1 MQKAISW
8 WSRKSRILIFVR
20 LSREGRIYAQHET
33 GLCLTENQMTQTEAR
48 NIVNKKQS
56 LIRKEKEVKLV
67 YRGTAYK
74 KTVTV

>member
-1 MQKAISW
+1 MQETITW
-8 WSRKSRILIFVR
+8 WCRKSRILIFVR

-33 GLCLTENQMTQTEAR
+33 GLCLTENLMTQTEAR
-48 NIVNKKQS
+48 NIVNKKAS
-56 LIRKEKEVKLV
+56 LLRKEKEVKLV